1 MTPRAGAAFL
11 SFFGALLLAP
21 ISCRKATPGTGTAG
35 APAGAP
41 EGAASVQV
49 AVGKGRRTEETAK
62 VHEKIAVPGGRF
74 YAGSLPGDEGRD
86 PTLEPISAAYDLSPF
101 SIDALPY
108 PNEPGVTPLTAV
120 DSMEAGKLCQ
130 ARGQRLCTELEWE
143 RACRGPN
150 GDAFSAGPSWDPSC
164 SDTSDKCVSGFGVR
178 MMGASLEEWT
188 SSGIEAVTP
197 KGAARIAVKGAYATA
212 SPAAHRCAARHAFD
226 PSGGNKNVG
235 FRCCEGGSPDAK
247 MASIEAP
254 PTFRKTS
261 LSPVA
266 LSAIFAQIPELSRL
280 RNAPHPF
287 RDSEIALVTEKGPEK
302 AKSPPDGVTL
312 TVDPIVWS
320 PVAGAQLLVVT
331 GKSKGGA
338 FVVALHILPDQ
349 KFRLASSMIFANEQ
363 GPIVLAYQ
371 GNLKKE
377 ILWSMCW
384 GCAGEGGAVTY
395 RDDHRVVIVQR

>member
-1 MTPRAGAAFL
+1 MPRARPAT
-11 SFFGALLLAP
+11 STTVLLALVVGVL
-21 ISCRKATPGTGTAG
+21 SCRKATTQSGAAGT
-35 APAGAP
+35 PAGAP

-49 AVGKGRRTEETAK
+49 AVGKGRRTAEVAK
-62 VHEKIAVPGGRF
+62 IHEKIAIPGGRF

-86 PTLEPISAAYDLSPF
+86 PTLEPISAAYDLAPF

-108 PNEPGVTPLTAV
+108 PNEPGVPPLTAIT
-120 DSMEAGKLCQ
+120 SMEAAKLCE

-164 SDTSDKCVSGFGVR
+164 AEAEGKCVSGFGVR
-178 MMGASLEEWT
+178 TLGASLEEWT
-188 SSGIEAVTP
+188 SSAIEASTP
-197 KGAARIAVKGAYATA
+197 KSGAKVAVKGAYATA
-212 SPAAHRCAARHAFD
+212 TPAAHRCAARHAFD

-247 MASIEAP
+247 MASIETT
-254 PTFRKTS
+254 PTFRKTT

-266 LSAIFAQIPELSRL
+266 LTAIIAQIPELARL
-280 RNAPHPF
+280 RNAPHSF
-287 RDSEIALVTEKGPEK
+287 RDTDVATVTEK
-302 AKSPPDGVTL
+302 AKFPPDGITL

-320 PVAGAQLLVVT
+320 PVPGEQLLVAT

-363 GPIVLAYQ
+363 GPIALAYQ

-395 RDDHRVVIVQR
+395 REDHRVVIVQR

>member
-1 MTPRAGAAFL
+1 MIRRSRAVFTL
-11 SFFGALLLAP
+11 GALVALVVGSV
-21 ISCRKATPGTGTAG
+21 SCRKSASDGATAG

-49 AVGKGRRTEETAK
+49 AIGKGRRTEEIAR
-62 VHEKIAVPGGRF
+62 VHEKIEVPAGRF

-86 PTLEPISAAYDLSPF
+86 PTLEPVSAAYDLAPF

-108 PNEPGVTPLTAV
+108 PNEPGLPPLTAV
-120 DSMEAGKLCQ
+120 TSAEAAKLCE

-164 SDTSDKCVSGFGVR
+164 SQSEGECVSGFGVR
-178 MMGASLEEWT
+178 MMGATLEEWT
-188 SSGIEAVTP
+188 SSAVEASAP
-197 KGAARIAVKGAYATA
+197 KGLPRVSVKGAYATA
-212 SPAAHRCAARHAFD
+212 TPAAHRCAARHAFD
-226 PSGGNKNVG
+226 PAGGNKNVG

-254 PTFRKTS
+254 ATFRKTT
-261 LSPVA
+261 LSPAA
-266 LSAIFAQIPELSRL
+266 LTAIFAQLPELARL

-287 RDSEIALVTEKGPEK
+287 RDSDVATVTEK

-320 PVAGAQLLVVT
+320 PVPGEQLLVAT

-338 FVVALHILPDQ
+338 FVVALHMLPDH
-349 KFRLASSMIFANEQ
+349 KFRVASSMIFASEQ

>member
-1 MTPRAGAAFL
+1 MRPNRLARLVG
-11 SFFGALLLAP
+11 SFALVVGAL
-21 ISCRKATPGTGTAG
+21 SCRKASNGGNAGNAG

-49 AVGKGRRTEETAK
+49 AIGEGRRTDETAK
-62 VHEKIAVPGGRF
+62 IHEKVAIPGGRF

-86 PTLEPISAAYDLSPF
+86 PTLEPISAAYDLAPF

-108 PNEPGVTPLTAV
+108 PNEPGMAPLTAV
-120 DSMEAGKLCQ
+120 TSIEAAKLCE

-164 SDTSDKCVSGFGVR
+164 SGGGDQCVSGFGVR
-178 MMGASLEEWT
+178 MMGAALEEWT
-188 SSGIEAVTP
+188 SSALEPATT
-197 KGAARIAVKGAYATA
+197 KTGAATPRIAVKGAYATA
-212 SPAAHRCAARHAFD
+212 TPAGHRCAARHAFD

-254 PTFRKTS
+254 PTFRRTT

-266 LSAIFAQIPELSRL
+266 LSAIFAQLPELARL
-280 RNAPHPF
+280 RNAPHSF
-287 RDSEIALVTEKGPEK
+287 RDTDIASITDK
-302 AKSPPDGVTL
+302 AKSPPDGITL

-320 PVAGAQLLVVT
+320 PVPGEQLLVAT

-338 FVVALHILPDQ
+338 FVVALHMLPDQ
-349 KFRLASSMIFANEQ
+349 KFRVASSMIFANEQ